1 VFSIPADLAPECAPL
16 AWLLGAWEGVGV
28 GGYPT
33 IDDFNFGQQVQFE
46 HNGKPFLS
54 YRSRSW
60 LLDEDGNRVRPLA
73 TEVGFW
79 RPRPEGELEVL
90 LTHPTGFVEIWE
102 GTADGPRI
110 ELRTD
115 VVARTSSAKEYS
127 AGHRMYGMVD
137 SDLLW
142 AFDMAAVGQDLQPHL
157 SGRLARVDD

>member
-1 VFSIPADLAPECAPL
+1 MFSIPADLAPECAPL
-16 AWLLGAWEGVGV
+16 AWLIGTWEGTGV

-33 IDDFNFGQQVQFE
+33 IDDFSFAHEVVFE
-46 HNGKPFLS
+46 QNGKPFLS

-60 LLDEDGNRVRPLA
+60 LLDESGERVRPLG

-79 RPRPEGELEVL
+79 RPQPDGAVEVL

-102 GTADGPRI
+102 GTVEGPRI

-115 VVARTSSAKEYS
+115 VVARTSTAKDYS
-127 AGHRMYGMVD
+127 SGHRMYGLVD

-142 AFDMAAVGQDLQPHL
+142 AFDMAAMGKPLQPHL
-157 SGRLARVDD
+157 SGRLVRVA